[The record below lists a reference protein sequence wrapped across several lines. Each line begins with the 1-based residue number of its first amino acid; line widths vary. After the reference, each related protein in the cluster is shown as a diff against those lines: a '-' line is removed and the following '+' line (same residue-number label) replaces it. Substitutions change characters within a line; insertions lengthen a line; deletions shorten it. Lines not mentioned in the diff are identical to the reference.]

1 MPKSKKKEEI
11 IEEMRKVTEGV
22 VDVIVYPAAAD
33 KNKNRGFCFVEY
45 KDHKAAAMARRK
57 VWNIFNL

>member
-1 MPKSKKKEEI
+1 
-11 IEEMRKVTEGV
+11 MRKVTEGV

-57 VWNIFNL
+57 VGNYFIYYI